1 VKTISGEI
9 KTSS

>member
-9 KTSS
+9 KTSL